1 MLVPN
6 LGPSLET
13 SSSVLSC
20 SQMLFLLLL
29 ATYTGYISGFF
40 LSTGLAELALNK
52 YKSAAKYFLQAQFDH
67 FDYKEVRGRNLS
79 QTVKVLRYVIHFL
92 TFS

>member
-1 MLVPN
+1 MF
-6 LGPSLET
+6 
-13 SSSVLSC
+13 
-20 SQMLFLLLL
+20 FLLLL
-29 ATYTGYISGFF
+29 ATSTVCIIKLSIQERHTNVFLGFF

-92 TFS
+92 IFS